1 MRGTQTLPERVRARA
16 ILLGALLMPI
26 HSYWISRIEAIV
38 YKGGGGSTSSLI
50 WTSVYNM
57 TALVLL
63 SRLARRWRPAWALS
77 RAELLAIFAMFNIAA
92 AVAGHDL
99 IQILVPLIA
108 YPLWHA
114 SPENDWA
121 QTLLPFLPDG
131 ATVTDRLALAPYFQ
145 GESSL
150 LHAEHLRAW
159 LLPVLNWTGF
169 IAVLL
174 IVALGI
180 NVLVRKQWTEVDR
193 LSYPVIQ
200 LPLHLAAP
208 TRAFMLDPVLWAG
221 FATTA
226 LLRSVNNV
234 NRISPSFP
242 RVPMSYDFG
251 GFFMESPWN
260 AVGWLP
266 FNIIPNY
273 IGIGYFV
280 PLDILFSCWFFLLAF
295 KSQMVLGRVMGIR
308 ALPGF
313 PYSYE
318 QSSGGYL
325 ALGAIALWLTRKHLR
340 RVGGM
345 LVSARG
351 EPEATEY
358 RVAAAAVVLGFV
370 GLVLFGMYLGMG
382 AWVAAAFFGLF
393 YVIQIAIGR
402 MRAEIGTPLHD
413 LHFGGPS
420 TLLVNAL
427 GSTRLS
433 HTSLI
438 GLTQMW
444 SVDRAYRSNA
454 VPHQLEGLKLAE
466 RVNAQRRGFI
476 IALLVGSA
484 LSGVFAFWA
493 MLHQSYEVGIDNA
506 APVNRWFGY
515 EAWARFQRWTSQRV
529 GTDVPAISFS
539 LVGFVATLGL
549 MVARTRFVWWPF
561 HPLGYAISGSW
572 QMTWGWGSFFIIW
585 AVKLVIL
592 KHSGIQGFRRAT
604 AYFLGLLMGDV
615 FVGGT
620 WTMVG
625 IGFRLW

>member
-1 MRGTQTLPERVRARA
+1 MRGKETAPERVRARA
-16 ILLGALLMPI
+16 IVLGALLMPI

-57 TALVLL
+57 TALVVL
-63 SRLARRWRPAWALS
+63 SRLAGRWRPAWALS

-121 QTLLPFLPDG
+121 RTLLPFLPDG
-131 ATVTDRLALAPYFQ
+131 ATVTDRAALAGYFE

-150 LHAEHLRAW
+150 LVAEHLRAW
-159 LLPVLNWTGF
+159 ALPIVNWTAF

-174 IVALGI
+174 VVALGI

-193 LSYPVIQ
+193 LAYPVIQ
-200 LPLHLAAP
+200 LPLHLASP
-208 TRAFMLDPVLWAG
+208 TRSFLMDPILWLG
-221 FATTA
+221 FGTTA
-226 LLRSVNNV
+226 LIRSADSI
-234 NRISPSFP
+234 NRMSPSFP
-242 RVPMSYDFG
+242 RVPMSFDLG
-251 GFFMESPWN
+251 GLFTESPWN

-266 FNIIPNY
+266 FNINTNY

-295 KSQMVLGRVMGIR
+295 KSQMVLGRVLGIR
-308 ALPGF
+308 GLPGL

-325 ALGAIALWLTRKHLR
+325 ALGVIALWLTRKHLR
-340 RVGGM
+340 SLGGM
-345 LVSARG
+345 LLAARG
-351 EPEATEY
+351 DAEATEY
-358 RVAAAAVVLGFV
+358 RVAAGAVALGFV
-370 GLVLFGMYLGMG
+370 CLVLFGMYLGMG
-382 AWVAAAFFGLF
+382 AWVAIGFFGLF

-420 TLLVNAL
+420 TIIVNAV
-427 GSTRLS
+427 GSSRLS

-444 SVDRAYRSNA
+444 SIDRAYRSNP

-466 RVNAQRRGFI
+466 RVNARRRGFV
-476 IALLVGSA
+476 IALLVGSV
-484 LSGVFAFWA
+484 LSGLFAFLA
-493 MLHQSYEVGIDNA
+493 MLYQSYEVGIDNA

-515 EAWARFQRWTSQRV
+515 EGWLRFQNWSTQRS
-529 GTDVPAISFS
+529 GSDLAAISFTG
-539 LVGFVATLGL
+539 VGFAATMAL

-572 QMTWGWGSFFIIW
+572 QMTWGWGSFFVIW
-585 AVKLVIL
+585 ALKLAIL
-592 KHSGIQGFRRAT
+592 KHGGIQGYRRA
-604 AYFLGLLMGDV
+604 AGYFLGLLMGDI